1 MLFCMGNVTYLLD
14 NFVTVGKAPGYDIP
28 KCTCTFIRHAEVHLT
43 SQGRILCNS
52 KVQSVNESFVKTQ
65 L

>member
-28 KCTCTFIRHAEVHLT
+28 KCTCTFIRHAEVHLA
-43 SQGRILCNS
+43 SQGQDF
-52 KVQSVNESFVKTQ
+52 VQLKSIIS
-65 L
+65 